1 MASILA
7 IDDDAMVRGMLVATL
22 SSAGHAVVD
31 VDNARGGLQSIRASL
46 PDLVITDIVMPGKD
60 GIETII
66 ELRRDF
72 PKLPVIA
79 MSGQSEFSPLYLKM
93 AKQLG
98 AVKILKKPFS
108 MDVLLRAVDE
118 VLADRE
124 APKG

>member
-93 AKQLG
+93 AKPLG